1 MNANVTISPNQV
13 AELGMFHAERE
24 AAQDFDA
31 VMETLSADPKYLY
44 PSLGKG
50 FSGREN
56 AERFY
61 RWFFENFSSK
71 VIDGQLIRQ
80 WANETSVCQE
90 YDVTLQME
98 EGTETHRIL
107 GVLFVEGDKLGGEI
121 VYASEL
127 AIRRMLGPM
136 FEELVVMDQPYGI

>member
-1 MNANVTISPNQV
+1 MNANVTIDPNQV

-24 AAQDFDA
+24 AAQDLEA

-71 VIDGQLIRQ
+71 VSTLRSFLSCFLNLGRLTKVKLIR
-80 WANETSVCQE
+80 SRLCSPVFLSK
-90 YDVTLQME
+90 V
-98 EGTETHRIL
+98 
-107 GVLFVEGDKLGGEI
+107 F
-121 VYASEL
+121 
-127 AIRRMLGPM
+127 
-136 FEELVVMDQPYGI
+136 

>member
-1 MNANVTISPNQV
+1 MGVTINPGQV
-13 AELGMFHAERE
+13 FELGAFHAERE

-31 VMETLSADPKYLY
+31 VMETPSADPKYLY

-71 VIDGQLIRQ
+71 VIDL
-80 WANETSVCQE
+80 
-90 YDVTLQME
+90 DV
-98 EGTETHRIL
+98 IN
-107 GVLFVEGDKLGGEI
+107 
-121 VYASEL
+121 
-127 AIRRMLGPM
+127 
-136 FEELVVMDQPYGI
+136 